1 MAAHDDV
8 DDGHHRDGHLAPAQQ
23 LARLQ
28 ATPAGNQFVLGG
40 GGDGDAMQQTEFLN
54 AQSQRGDVAGI
65 TAVVLAD
72 FDVGDPAGWTG
83 IYSGGVRLSIA
94 ASRWAWPPLS
104 VFVRGLGMRL
114 PVRRQSATLA
124 CCQPLLDLASAPA
137 WGRGADPD
145 RLREGGFVRPPPP
158 VERPAID
165 AQQRGE
171 LLLPQHRKRIGG
183 GGGGGGRA
191 ARRGDAAAG
200 DFRAGGR
207 QRRLLRFCAPGA
219 TKQKRAAPSARLRS
233 RATPRVVNYL
243 EPVRPSEHCQS
254 ATTPALGFHPC
265 LRASHLRGPDSCGTR
280 RFSGAFRL
288 RYRKEMDFVVYSCGK
303 IARVPLRS
311 SEVRSRHAPQK
322 PSCICSA

>member
-1 MAAHDDV
+1 MVLPDFLMAAHDDV

-145 RLREGGFVRPPPP
+145 RSGRVASSVRRHLSSVQQLTPSNAASCCFLNIASGSAVVEEVAGVLLAVAMRRLVTSGRAVGKGGYSGFARREQPNKNGPLQAHDCAQERPP
-158 VERPAID
+158 A
-165 AQQRGE
+165 
-171 LLLPQHRKRIGG
+171 
-183 GGGGGGRA
+183 
-191 ARRGDAAAG
+191 
-200 DFRAGGR
+200 
-207 QRRLLRFCAPGA
+207 
-219 TKQKRAAPSARLRS
+219 
-233 RATPRVVNYL
+233 
-243 EPVRPSEHCQS
+243 
-254 ATTPALGFHPC
+254 
-265 LRASHLRGPDSCGTR
+265 
-280 RFSGAFRL
+280 
-288 RYRKEMDFVVYSCGK
+288 
-303 IARVPLRS
+303 
-311 SEVRSRHAPQK
+311 
-322 PSCICSA
+322 